1 MDLEHA
7 FDYVALLK
15 PPVVFGQ
22 GPAGIRIF
30 REVTGGEVSGPL
42 LNGELLGGG
51 GDWAMIG
58 NDGFARLDVRGQV
71 RTHDGAHV
79 YVFYEGVVELNE
91 KVVAADSTDGAETSF
106 TDQYWRTAPRFET
119 GDERYRWL
127 TQSTFAARGRIHPQG
142 VAYEVFRVS

>member
-7 FDYVALLK
+7 FDYTAHLK
-15 PPVVFGQ
+15 PAVWFGA
-22 GPAGIRIF
+22 GPAGTRIF
-30 REVTGGEVSGPL
+30 REVTGGAISGPL
-42 LNGELLGGG
+42 LNGELLSGG
-51 GDWAMIG
+51 GDWATIG
-58 NDGFARLDVRGQV
+58 ADGFARLDVRGQI
-71 RTHDGAHV
+71 RTHDGANV

-127 TQSTFAARGRIHPQG
+127 TQSTFVARGRIHPQG
-142 VAYEVFRVS
+142 VAYEVFRVR